1 MSRPRIASHHGK
13 ELAPSIRATLRA
25 NIVTRGDRRRGE
37 VPELS
42 HEKFSDECRHKHH
55 RLMQKIIA
63 QIANKKR
70 TGLRR
75 PEFREETMKKFTAS
89 LLTTQITF

>member
-25 NIVTRGDRRRGE
+25 KIVTRGDRRSGE
-37 VPELS
+37 VPEQSLDR
-42 HEKFSDECRHKHH
+42 FSDYRRHKHH
-55 RLMQKIIA
+55 RLMQKIVA

-89 LLTTQITF
+89 LLTTQIVF

>member
-25 NIVTRGDRRRGE
+25 NIVTRGDSRRGE
-37 VPELS
+37 VPKRSQKQLS
-42 HEKFSDECRHKHH
+42 DQCRHKHH
-55 RLMQKIIA
+55 RSVQKIIA
-63 QIANKKR
+63 KIANKKR

-89 LLTTQITF
+89 LLTTQIVF

>member
-25 NIVTRGDRRRGE
+25 NIVTREDSRRGE
-37 VPELS
+37 IPEQP
-42 HEKFSDECRHKHH
+42 HVQFSDQCRHKHH
-55 RLMQKIIA
+55 GLMQKIIA

-89 LLTTQITF
+89 VLTTQIVF